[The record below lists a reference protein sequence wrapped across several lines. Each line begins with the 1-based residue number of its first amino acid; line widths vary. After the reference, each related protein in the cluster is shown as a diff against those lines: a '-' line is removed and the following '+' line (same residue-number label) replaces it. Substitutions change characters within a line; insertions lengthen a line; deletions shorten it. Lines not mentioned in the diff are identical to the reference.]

1 VREVTVVVSDP
12 WSFVDERGS
21 NPFTGTVLDVDGSHV
36 LLRIAGLLYVAS
48 PRDDLSHSLIPTT
61 EEKARTGSPW
71 GKDDWRGGE
80 PPALLAQLHG
90 L

>member
-48 PRDDLSHSLIPTT
+48 PRDDLSHSLTPTT
-61 EEKARTGSPW
+61 EEKARTGAPW
-71 GKDDWRGGE
+71 GKDDWRGE
-80 PPALLAQLHG
+80 PPALLAQLLG

>member
-1 VREVTVVVSDP
+1 MVSDP

-21 NPFTGTVLDVDGSHV
+21 NTFTGTVLDVDGSYV

-61 EEKARTGSPW
+61 EGRARTGAPW
-71 GKDDWRGGE
+71 GKEDWRGGE
-80 PPALLAQLHG
+80 PPALVAQLHG